1 MNTDKLLQALSEG
14 IVNIEF
20 TSMNSGNLRSI
31 PCTLNKE
38 HLANHFS
45 MKQHATSDN
54 ILVFRLDSR
63 TWEDIRIDTIQKSV
77 KELRITPGTI
87 DAIIC
92 FYYVDREIV
101 ETLKKWLRPGGVII
115 FEAYTINQK
124 LINKMEGEDSY
135 VLQSGELLELFSDF
149 TLLKYEEPL
158 HMKDYIASIIAQK
171 PPEKTE

>member
-54 ILVFRLDSR
+54 VLVFRLDTR
-63 TWEDIRIDTIQKSV
+63 TWEDIRIDTIQK
-77 KELRITPGTI
+77 
-87 DAIIC
+87 
-92 FYYVDREIV
+92 
-101 ETLKKWLRPGGVII
+101 WLP
-115 FEAYTINQK
+115 T
-124 LINKMEGEDSY
+124 
-135 VLQSGELLELFSDF
+135 VLN
-149 TLLKYEEPL
+149 
-158 HMKDYIASIIAQK
+158 
-171 PPEKTE
+171 TE